1 MAKRKVFSAHEV
13 AEMCG
18 VVNQT
23 AINWIK
29 QGKLPA
35 YRTPGGQY
43 RVYPDVLVSFMNAL
57 DMRIPNELHQ
67 FAIDAIESQ
76 E

>member
-1 MAKRKVFSAHEV
+1 MKKSKVFSAHQI
-13 AEMCG
+13 AKMCG

-29 QGKLPA
+29 QGYLTA
-35 YRTPGGQY
+35 YKTPGGQY
-43 RVYPDVLVSFMNAL
+43 RVYPDVLVSFMIEN

-67 FAIDAIESQ
+67 FALDAIESG